1 MYISMYS
8 VGVDDEDAVINEDFG
23 QKFIGVA
30 EGGTLEIHG
39 KDKKSWSMLANTVE
53 AKTPKFQLGK
63 DDQPA
68 RAGVIVYEFDRTT
81 GSLIYESNSL
91 NKGRVVAK
99 HVLPELQ
106 ESSVIVVVYR

>member
-1 MYISMYS
+1 MHISMYS
-8 VGVDDEDAVINEDFG
+8 VGVDDEDAVVNENFG

-30 EGGTLEIHG
+30 EGGTLEIHR
-39 KDKKSWSMLANTVE
+39 KDKKSWSMLASTVE

-81 GSLIYESNSL
+81 GSLIYESGSL
-91 NKGRVVAK
+91 NKGIVVAK
-99 HVLPELQ
+99 HVLPKLQ